1 MIILLLSIIIDVITK
16 NWWIIIY

>member
-16 NWWIIIY
+16 NW